1 MTSSAQWADYVLPG
15 TSTVEESDVVGQ
27 GLAANMGYTIVTSK
41 VIEPVFESRG
51 IYDIM
56 AALADRMGVGQQ
68 FTEGKTQDD
77 WVRETIE
84 ASRAN
89 NPDMPAFDE
98 LKKMGVWKKA
108 NPTRVALKDFRAD
121 PEANP
126 LGTASGK
133 IELYSAEVERKK
145 ATWTLPEGDVI
156 TTVGEHINTW
166 EDAEAARKDTRYP
179 LQMIGYHFKGR
190 THSSYGNVE
199 WLKEAHIQV
208 AWVNPKDAAARGI
221 ANGDTI
227 HVFNDR
233 GRVRIQAKVTPRI
246 RPGVI
251 SIPEGAWYAPDADG
265 TDTGGCP
272 NTLTKYRPSALAKTN
287 PQYTNLVQIEKA

>member
-15 TSTVEESDVVGQ
+15 TSNVEESDVVGQ

-133 IELYSAEVERKK
+133 I
-145 ATWTLPEGDVI
+145 
-156 TTVGEHINTW
+156 
-166 EDAEAARKDTRYP
+166 
-179 LQMIGYHFKGR
+179 
-190 THSSYGNVE
+190 
-199 WLKEAHIQV
+199 
-208 AWVNPKDAAARGI
+208 
-221 ANGDTI
+221 
-227 HVFNDR
+227 
-233 GRVRIQAKVTPRI
+233 
-246 RPGVI
+246 
-251 SIPEGAWYAPDADG
+251 
-265 TDTGGCP
+265 
-272 NTLTKYRPSALAKTN
+272 
-287 PQYTNLVQIEKA
+287 